1 MTTTA
6 TRASGTTDW
15 AGSPLSTLH
24 PLATQLPSVPVEH
37 YADGE
42 SYVVRLA
49 IPGADQAHGL
59 TIALE
64 AGMLTVRIAMKPEH
78 EHGGKIEVK
87 IEP

>member
-6 TRASGTTDW
+6 TRVSGTTDW

-24 PLATQLPSVPVEH
+24 PLATQLLSVPVEH

-42 SYVVRLA
+42 VVRLA